1 MNNRYSK
8 YLLEPS
14 LLSPVPGRKP
24 IGNVSVDVTR
34 LHGYS
39 GRWLINEY
47 GDQVRDVTNQV
58 VPKLMTVGVSKITA
72 ERGQVLSFDSASTSR
87 IDLGD
92 VLNTAAYT
100 KACWLKKYT
109 NDDSTP
115 NILSSISGG
124 NAHVF
129 WAPQN
134 FGGAVNQ
141 VASGHANPW
150 TDVVDP
156 TALTLN
162 KWYHYAVTW
171 DGATI
176 KLYRDGVEV
185 DSASLATAPTNG
197 ETYIGSFNG
206 SNYWDGEIDDVI
218 LKNYAMT
225 ASEVW
230 ELYCCPY
237 ADLNVGATV
246 GVQAAVGGILNQFQ
260 KNNLGSDLYN
270 GTFQ

>member
-1 MNNRYSK
+1 MSDLYSK
-8 YLLEPS
+8 YLFGPN
-14 LLSPVPGRKP
+14 LLPPGRKP
-24 IGNVSVDVTR
+24 VGHVSIDATKAR
-34 LHGYS
+34 GYS

-47 GDQVRDVTNQV
+47 GDQVRDITDQVT
-58 VPKLMTVGVSKITA
+58 PKIMTVGVSRIIA
-72 ERGQVLSFDSASTSR
+72 ERGLVLSFNSSSTSR

-92 VLNTAAYT
+92 VLNTSAYT
-100 KACWLKKYT
+100 KACWIKKYT

-115 NILSSISGG
+115 NILSSITGG

-129 WAPQN
+129 WAPKN

-141 VASGHANPW
+141 VAAGHASPW
-150 TDVVDP
+150 TDVIDP
-156 TALTLN
+156 VAMTLN
-162 KWYHYAVTW
+162 EWYHYALTW

-176 KLYRDGVEV
+176 KLYRNGIEV

-225 ASEVW
+225 APEVW
-230 ELYCCPY
+230 KLYSDPY
-237 ADLNVGATV
+237 GDLDISMGYGVSNGATLIAQSRSV
-246 GVQAAVGGILNQFQ
+246 SRFIQSRIHGRVN
-260 KNNLGSDLYN
+260 
-270 GTFQ
+270 